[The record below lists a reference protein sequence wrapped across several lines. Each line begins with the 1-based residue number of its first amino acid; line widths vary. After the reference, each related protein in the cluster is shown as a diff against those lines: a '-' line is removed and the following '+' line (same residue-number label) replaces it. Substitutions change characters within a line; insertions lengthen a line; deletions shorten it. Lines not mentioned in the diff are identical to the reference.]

1 MVSEIHPCLFCQ
13 SEQSTEAFPTKTQ
26 DGDTYTTRTCS
37 SCQCVYLNPYPS
49 NEQLN
54 KAYASEYYGEGK
66 KKFVGPID
74 SVLQFFREAR
84 ARRVSKRISPGAKT
98 LDIGCGHGQ
107 FAESM
112 ARRGFDAHGSERS
125 EESAKPAQAID
136 GVTVHVGAL
145 NAEGLGPESFDLVT
159 LFHVFEHLDKPRQTL
174 ELSRDILKPGG
185 YLVLSLPNIASWQ
198 ARLFK
203 GQWLHLDP
211 PRHLFLI
218 PPKALIHEAES
229 FGLKWQETS
238 YLSFEQNVFGYLQ
251 SLLNLFFHRD
261 VFFDALKGQ
270 RQKIT
275 AYSSWPSII
284 FQALLLSILAPF
296 FVLLTCVEALF
307 QAGGTMELVFQRPLS
322 SEGTASSG
330 SSASD

>member
-1 MVSEIHPCLFCQ
+1 MDVEIRPCLFCQ
-13 SEQSTEAFPTKTQ
+13 SEQTKQLFPTTTQ
-26 DGDTYTTRTCS
+26 DGDSYTARSCS
-37 SCQCVYLNPYPS
+37 SCQTVYLDPYPTE
-49 NEQLN
+49 EQLN

-66 KKFVGPID
+66 KKFIGPID

-84 ARRVSKRISPGAKT
+84 ARRVSKLIAPGSKT

-112 ARRGFDAHGSERS
+112 ARRGFEAHGSERS
-125 EESAKPAQAID
+125 EDSAKPAQAID

-145 NAEGLGPESFDLVT
+145 EADSLGLQSFELVT
-159 LFHVFEHLDKPRQTL
+159 LFHVFEHLDNPREIL
-174 ELSRDILKPGG
+174 KLSHDILKPGG

-218 PPKALIHEAES
+218 PPKALIHEAKQ
-229 FGLKWQETS
+229 FGLVWRQTS
-238 YLSFEQNVFGYLQ
+238 YLSFEQNVFGFLQ
-251 SLLNLFFHRD
+251 SFLNLLFHRD

-270 RQKIT
+270 RKKIK
-275 AYSSWPSII
+275 AYSSWPSIL
-284 FQALLLSILAPF
+284 FQAFLLSLLTPMC
-296 FVLLTCVEALF
+296 VLLTCVEAIF

-322 SEGTASSG
+322 PEENASSG
-330 SSASD
+330 TGTSD

>member
-1 MVSEIHPCLFCQ
+1 MVPEIRPCLFCQ
-13 SEQSTEAFPTKTQ
+13 SEQTSEGFATETQ
-26 DGDTYTTRTCS
+26 DGDAYTTRTCS
-37 SCQCVYLNPYPS
+37 SCHCVYLNPYPS
-49 NEQLN
+49 HEQLN

-74 SVLQFFREAR
+74 TVLQFFREAR
-84 ARRVSKRISPGAKT
+84 ARRVSKRLSPGAKT

-125 EESAKPAQAID
+125 EESAKPAQAIT

-145 NAEGLGPESFDLVT
+145 EASSLGAETFDLVT
-159 LFHVFEHLDKPRQTL
+159 LFHVFEHLDNPREIL

-203 GQWLHLDP
+203 GHWLHLDP

-218 PPKALIHEAES
+218 PPKALIHEAEQ
-229 FGLKWQETS
+229 FGLKWQESS
-238 YLSFEQNVFGYLQ
+238 YLSFEQNVFGFLQ

-270 RQKIT
+270 RKKISQ
-275 AYSSWPSII
+275 YSSWPSIL
-284 FQALLLSILAPF
+284 FQALLLALLTPF
-296 FVLLTCVEALF
+296 FVFLTCVEALF
-307 QAGGTMELVFQRPLS
+307 QAGGTMELIFQRPLS
-322 SEGTASSG
+322 PGETTSSD